1 MSQTVLCTKSSSL
14 LVTWWSLETLTTPNK
29 KKIQSCG
36 SQTVEPPIQ
45 PDSYLWTT
53 EDDFQR
59 WCVYW
64 SHLYCGYTHA
74 ITTWPQTL
82 FLLFAKLI
90 TCILLSSPRLDT
102 KQCTYL
108 EVALQL
114 LANEFVVEDAASNW
128 KTGPLRLLHYTLER
142 QKHRERTVS
151 GQTQDR
157 VHNSQQPTIVIGSHP
172 ALDTWWCCNKSG
184 FYPDSI
190 KLQRVFILTERIT
203 ADEPLF
209 NVGLNI
215 LRNIWRQLVF

>member
-36 SQTVEPPIQ
+36 SQTVEPPIR

-82 FLLFAKLI
+82 FLRFAKPKVRYKTMYI
-90 TCILLSSPRLDT
+90 PWGSSPASC
-102 KQCTYL
+102 QWVCGWGCC
-108 EVALQL
+108 EQL
-114 LANEFVVEDAASNW
+114 KDWPSSTAPLYPWETETQRENGFRSN
-128 KTGPLRLLHYTLER
+128 TG
-142 QKHRERTVS
+142 QSAK
-151 GQTQDR
+151 
-157 VHNSQQPTIVIGSHP
+157 QPTTNHRYWKSSSIGHMVM
-172 ALDTWWCCNKSG
+172 L
-184 FYPDSI
+184 
-190 KLQRVFILTERIT
+190 
-203 ADEPLF
+203 
-209 NVGLNI
+209 
-215 LRNIWRQLVF
+215 